1 MASPTRQKLEK
12 LRNLNRTSTEAFQQ
26 INANS
31 GAPNIDTSVVRNA
44 ENLRQAL
51 GNFGSRINKFGA
63 DARAEKEKLDIARA
77 DFFAAEFLKDR
88 ELGLYSKAQV
98 GEIFPDK
105 SPIVLASITE
115 AIGRR
120 YAKDWTQKQVDII
133 NKNPALIN
141 DTASRQN
148 AIDAIRDRLA
158 TEVGDRSF
166 FGAGAIA
173 GMNAILNQNESTW
186 AARAAAFHQDVQVES
201 FYDKVSLVLSDNT
214 ITQSS
219 TDANGAVTSSTNLN
233 VPKSLQA
240 LDKLA
245 GETTSIN
252 KFKRREIITD
262 SVIAYAIENRDI
274 DALNS
279 VQGVL
284 LGGKERVKISKARNT
299 VLNLIESDFDRAKK
313 LEAYELNESIKNE
326 KKLVL
331 QTIQDGGEVS
341 VQSLKHPE
349 SVTFFE
355 KMRNINLMDT
365 NESLS
370 NRENYEEDLSQ
381 AMITGDYTKFGFN
394 TVPTSDQLRDYF
406 ESRSDINTTHMGELI
421 ALSST
426 YRDSTT
432 IARST
437 ESMSYVKDLT
447 DRVKDAVRANGGLLF
462 GDQALLIGNPEAD
475 IEEAFRSHLAINIKN
490 FVESEGIEK
499 LPENLDRLRKEAAER
514 ARETYNGIVEKLS
527 NIQGMTS
534 GMQVGEVVERGE
546 DNNIYVYMGG
556 DENLS
561 RNYTPANEEQI
572 AQFNQKIAQEEAQEL
587 EQERIRREQELQQQN
602 KFERSQL
609 QGETINLNQ
618 TQRETIDSRVAELL
632 QANPNVNRKRAE
644 EIILPEILR
653 ILGLTNNEDFEYL
666 GRLDRVTTSD
676 SEAAMEKIV
685 QEYLRNIE

>member
-12 LRNLNRTSTEAFQQ
+12 LRNLNRTSSEAFQQ

-44 ENLRQAL
+44 DNLRQAL
-51 GNFGSRINKFGA
+51 GNFGSRINRFGA

-201 FYDKVSLVLSDNT
+201 FYDKVSLVLNDNT

-219 TDANGAVTSSTNLN
+219 TDANGTVTSSTNLN

-245 GETTSIN
+245 GETTSLD

-262 SVIAYAIENRDI
+262 SVIAYAIENRDM

-299 VLNLIESDFDRAKK
+299 VLNLIESDWERAKK
-313 LEAYELNESIKNE
+313 LETYELNQSIKNE
-326 KKLVL
+326 KKSVL
-331 QTIQDGGEVS
+331 EAIQNGDEVS

-349 SVTFFE
+349 SVAFFQT
-355 KMRNINLMDT
+355 MRNINLMDT

-370 NRENYEEDLSQ
+370 NRNNYEEDLSQ
-381 AMITGDYTKFGFN
+381 AMITGDYSKFGFN

-406 ESRSDINTTHMGELI
+406 ESRSDINTNHMGELI

-426 YRDSTT
+426 YRDATT

-447 DRVKDAVRANGGLLF
+447 DRVKDAVRAKGDLLF
-462 GDQALLIGNPEAD
+462 GNQALLIGNPEAD

-490 FVESEGIEK
+490 FVEAEGIEK
-499 LPENLDRLRKEAAER
+499 LPANLDRLRKEAADR

-534 GMQVGEVVERGE
+534 GMQVGEIVQGA

-561 RNYTPANEEQI
+561 RNFTPANEEQI
-572 AQFNQKIAQEEAQEL
+572 AQFNQQIAQEEAEEL

-609 QGETINLNQ
+609 QGETINLTQ
-618 TQRETIDSRVAELL
+618 SQRETIDSRVAELL
-632 QANPNVNRKRAE
+632 QANPDVNRERAE

-676 SEAAMEKIV
+676 GEAAMEKIV

>member
-12 LRNLNRTSTEAFQQ
+12 LRNLNRTSAEAFQQ

-44 ENLRQAL
+44 DNLRQAL
-51 GNFGSRINKFGA
+51 GNFGSRINRFGA

-141 DTASRQN
+141 DTASRQK
-148 AIDAIRDRLA
+148 AIDAIRDKLA

-173 GMNAILNQNESTW
+173 GMNAVLNQNESTW
-186 AARAAAFHQDVQVES
+186 AARAAAFHQDVQQES
-201 FYDKVSLVLSDNT
+201 FYDKVALILTDST
-214 ITQSS
+214 ITQTS
-219 TDANGAVTSSTNLN
+219 TNANGTVTSTKNLD
-233 VPKSLQA
+233 VTKSLQA

-262 SVIAYAIENRDI
+262 SVIAYAIENRDM

-313 LEAYELNESIKNE
+313 LEAYELNQSIKNE
-326 KKLVL
+326 KNSVL
-331 QTIQDGGEVS
+331 KAIQNGDEVS

-349 SVTFFE
+349 SVAFFQT
-355 KMRNINLMDT
+355 MRNINLMDT

-370 NRENYEEDLSQ
+370 NRNNYEEDLSQ
-381 AMITGDYTKFGFN
+381 AMITGDYSKFGFN

-406 ESRSDINTTHMGELI
+406 ESRSDINTNHMGELI

-426 YRDSTT
+426 YRDATT

-447 DRVKDAVRANGGLLF
+447 DRVKDAVRAKGDLLF
-462 GDQALLIGNPEAD
+462 GNQALLIGNPEAD

-490 FVESEGIEK
+490 FVEAEGIEK
-499 LPENLDRLRKEAAER
+499 LPANLDRLRKEAADR

-534 GMQVGEVVERGE
+534 GMQVGEIVQGA

-561 RNYTPANEEQI
+561 RNFTPANEEQI
-572 AQFNQKIAQEEAQEL
+572 AQFNQQIAQEEAEEL

-609 QGETINLNQ
+609 QGETINLTQ
-618 TQRETIDSRVAELL
+618 SQRETIDSRVAELL
-632 QANPNVNRKRAE
+632 QANPDVNRERAE

-676 SEAAMEKIV
+676 GEAAMEKIV

>member
-12 LRNLNRTSTEAFQQ
+12 LRNLNRTSAEAFQQ

-44 ENLRQAL
+44 DNLRQAL
-51 GNFGSRINKFGA
+51 GNFGSRINRFGA

-141 DTASRQN
+141 DTASRQK
-148 AIDAIRDRLA
+148 AIDAIRDKLA

-173 GMNAILNQNESTW
+173 GMNAVLNQNESTW
-186 AARAAAFHQDVQVES
+186 AARAAAFHQDVQQES
-201 FYDKVSLVLSDNT
+201 FYDKVALILTDST
-214 ITQSS
+214 ITQTS
-219 TDANGAVTSSTNLN
+219 TNANGTVTSTKNLD
-233 VPKSLQA
+233 VTKSLQA

-262 SVIAYAIENRDI
+262 SVIAYAIENRDM

-313 LEAYELNESIKNE
+313 LEAYELNQSIKNE
-326 KKLVL
+326 KNSVL
-331 QTIQDGGEVS
+331 EAIQNGDEVS

-349 SVTFFE
+349 SVAFFQT
-355 KMRNINLMDT
+355 MRNINLMDT

-370 NRENYEEDLSQ
+370 NRNNYEEDLSQ
-381 AMITGDYTKFGFN
+381 AMITGDYSKFGFN

-406 ESRSDINTTHMGELI
+406 ESRSDINTNHMGELI

-426 YRDSTT
+426 YRDATT

-447 DRVKDAVRANGGLLF
+447 DRVKDAVRAKGDLLF
-462 GDQALLIGNPEAD
+462 GNQALLIGNPEAD

-490 FVESEGIEK
+490 FVEAEGIEK
-499 LPENLDRLRKEAAER
+499 LPANLDRLRKEAADR

-534 GMQVGEVVERGE
+534 GMQVGEIVQGA

-561 RNYTPANEEQI
+561 RNFTPANEEQI
-572 AQFNQKIAQEEAQEL
+572 AQFNQQIAQEEAEEL

-609 QGETINLNQ
+609 QGETINLTQ
-618 TQRETIDSRVAELL
+618 SQRETIDSRVAELL
-632 QANPNVNRKRAE
+632 QANPDVNRERAE

-676 SEAAMEKIV
+676 GEAAMEKIV